1 MSGKGIP
8 NDLAQNTSI
17 DVLPQ
22 NVVPETNAVV
32 TQYLAEQGQL
42 TQFTGFGSDPLEGS
56 SYLQEKR
63 HHIFL
68 SSGRYNYDTIFMNVI
83 SSDGKTLVDA
93 ILYYKNTTIR
103 LSKCDPILENHPYR
117 GIFEF

>member
-22 NVVPETNAVV
+22 NVLPETNAVV
-32 TQYLAEQGQL
+32 TQYLEEQGQL

-56 SYLQEKR
+56 SNLQEKR
-63 HHIFL
+63 LHIFL
-68 SSGRYNYDTIFMNVI
+68 SSGSYNYDTIFTNVV

-93 ILYYKNTTIR
+93 ILYFKDTTIR
-103 LSKCDPILENHPYR
+103 LSQLL
-117 GIFEF
+117 